1 MKAVDSF
8 CQTFG
13 LHPLVGFSLFAVDSA
28 LFASEVVTIEAT
40 WALTVPIGLALTI
53 PAILLQ
59 KRAYGD
65 SWRAAVGKGLV
76 VGILTAIP
84 LPIASLMTLTGG
96 VLGSV
101 KGLRSNKADEKL
113 ING

>member
-1 MKAVDSF
+1 MKTSDSF

-13 LHPLVGFSLFAVDSA
+13 LHPLVGFSLFTVDSV
-28 LFASEVVTIEAT
+28 LFASEVVTMEAT

-59 KRAYGD
+59 KSLYGD
-65 SWRAAVGKGLV
+65 SWKAAVWKGLI

-84 LPIASLMTLTGG
+84 LPIGSLMTLTGG
-96 VLGSV
+96 VLGTAR
-101 KGLRSNKADEKL
+101 GLLFKSTEQGL

>member
-1 MKAVDSF
+1 MKAKESF

-13 LHPLVGFSLFAVDSA
+13 LHPLVGFSLFTVDSV
-28 LFASEVVTIEAT
+28 LFASEVVTIDAT
-40 WALTVPIGLALTI
+40 WALTVPIGFALTI
-53 PAILLQ
+53 PAILIQ

-65 SWRAAVGKGLV
+65 SWRAAVGKGLT

-96 VLGSV
+96 VLGTV
-101 KGLRSNKADEKL
+101 RGLRSNRAEQKL

>member
-13 LHPLVGFSLFAVDSA
+13 LHPFVGFSLFAVDSA
-28 LFASEVVTIEAT
+28 LFASEVVTIDAT
-40 WALTVPIGLALTI
+40 WALTIPLGLALTI

-59 KRAYGD
+59 KQVYGD
-65 SWRAAVGKGLV
+65 SWRAAVGKGLI

-84 LPIASLMTLTGG
+84 LPIASLITLTGG
-96 VLGSV
+96 VLGTV
-101 KGLRSNKADEKL
+101 RGLRSNRAEEKL
-113 ING
+113 IKG